1 MKLRVKLFIAVASAW
16 GLLLAPGAFTAAQ
29 EYGNPAQDGAA
40 GQPPST
46 QLSDKKLNQFIGA
59 YSDVQTIR
67 EDFSAK
73 VQGVQDR
80 SRVQA
85 LQQKAQS
92 EMIEAVQEAGLSVPE
107 YNQIAALMDSDPT
120 LRQKVLDGVKQR

>member
-1 MKLRVKLFIAVASAW
+1 
-16 GLLLAPGAFTAAQ
+16 
-29 EYGNPAQDGAA
+29 
-40 GQPPST
+40 
-46 QLSDKKLNQFIGA
+46 LSDKKLNQFIGA